1 MNGSLATGTRVDRD
15 RLCDCRFRLE
25 GINEL
30 VNFRLLVERLIA
42 ELTTEQHVMKQDIV
56 EIRGDVGDLRSRIS
70 DHDVKFAEIG
80 HARGIRQ
87 KPA

>member
-1 MNGSLATGTRVDRD
+1 MEIWQLALGLIGTGFVIVGFVWR
-15 RLCDCRFRLE
+15 

>member
-1 MNGSLATGTRVDRD
+1 MEVWQLALGLIGTGFGIVGFVWR
-15 RLCDCRFRLE
+15 

>member
-1 MNGSLATGTRVDRD
+1 MEVWQLAIGLIGTGFVMVGFVWR
-15 RLCDCRFRLE
+15 

-30 VNFRLLVERLIA
+30 VSFRLLVERLSA

-56 EIRGDVGDLRSRIS
+56 EIRGDVGDLKSRIS

-80 HARGIRQ
+80 HQRGVRQ

>member
-1 MNGSLATGTRVDRD
+1 MEVWQLAIGLIGTGFVMVGFVWR
-15 RLCDCRFRLE
+15 

-30 VNFRLLVERLIA
+30 VSFRLLVERLSA

-56 EIRGDVGDLRSRIS
+56 EIREDVGEMKNRLS

-80 HARGIRQ
+80 HQRGIRT

>member
-1 MNGSLATGTRVDRD
+1 MEVWQLALGLIGTGFVMVGFVWR
-15 RLCDCRFRLE
+15 

-42 ELTTEQHVMKQDIV
+42 ELTTEQHTMKQHIT
-56 EIRGDVGDLRSRIS
+56 EIRGDVGDLKSRVGQ
-70 DHDVKFAEIG
+70 HDVQFAEIG

>member
-1 MNGSLATGTRVDRD
+1 MEVWQLALGLIGTGFVIVGFVWR
-15 RLCDCRFRLE
+15 